1 MRFRRRRRIHVLV
14 RSKRTLLLIWIVIV
28 CIFGSL
34 FFLIADMK
42 LRPIIREMAL
52 TRAQYLATRAI
63 NDAVTQEIS
72 RHDAEYTNLVIF
84 EKDADNRISAL
95 KTDVIKVNQ
104 LKTSV
109 TDAVLTCLGEIDTSE
124 LSVPI
129 GNAIGGGL
137 LSGRGPRIP
146 VKLLPIGTVTTD
158 FASAFSS
165 AGINQT
171 RHQIIMHVT
180 ASIRVILPGGS
191 VTTDVTLPVNVAE
204 TILVGTVPGN
214 YTYIDDTESSILGKI
229 NDYARQ

>member
-1 MRFRRRRRIHVLV
+1 MNF
-14 RSKRTLLLIWIVIV
+14 K
-28 CIFGSL
+28 
-34 FFLIADMK
+34 FF
-42 LRPIIREMAL
+42 
-52 TRAQYLATRAI
+52 
-63 NDAVTQEIS
+63 QEG
-72 RHDAEYTNLVIF
+72 
-84 EKDADNRISAL
+84 L
-95 KTDVIKVNQ
+95 KTNVIKVNQ

-124 LSVPI
+124 LSVPL

-204 TILVGTVPGN
+204 SMRNISHGMRFFQMSTTLVR
-214 YTYIDDTESSILGKI
+214 E
-229 NDYARQ
+229 